1 MNITELLLTVPA
13 ITATVQWLKTLG
25 VTGRASQ
32 LAAVLVGIAF
42 SILTILALYSGSLT
56 QLHSLNI
63 WIRTIC
69 EGFLYG
75 LCAAGFYDL
84 ANGNLKGTHNETNT
98 SPNSTTSFINMSH
111 TLHPSHNS
119 TITTPAHTG
128 KHEL

>member
-25 VTGRASQ
+25 ITGRASQ

-42 SILTILALYSGSLT
+42 SVLTLLALYSGSLA
-56 QLHSLNI
+56 QLASLNI
-63 WIRTIC
+63 WVRTIS

-84 ANGNLKGTHNETNT
+84 TNGNLKGIPNETRTHDAPSNTTSHNNPRHAHHTSSPLTHNNT
-98 SPNSTTSFINMSH
+98 H
-111 TLHPSHNS
+111 TH
-119 TITTPAHTG
+119 
-128 KHEL
+128 